1 MSLQTTS
8 SDEEGEQFFA
18 RGEKN
23 EYRKSSAISSRAW
36 RTKSFENGA
45 DFGSKIS
52 SSTNTINPLWC
63 PNPREVNNSDTM
75 DNGVPTNLSHSAK
88 FTLTDTD
95 TDSPLHS
102 AVQHG
107 HLDLIRLLIEQGV
120 DVDTRATFREQ
131 TPVHIAAKLG
141 EFNCLKLLA
150 SYGGSLTSLD
160 GTEKGFAPIH
170 LAILTGNDAIALWLL
185 ENGVSVNTESMAG
198 ISPLFCAIRCRNTQL
213 VKVLIE
219 KGADVNAKI
228 VNMDGITPLHSAVLV
243 KDVDIFK
250 ILLENGADFTAFCN
264 FRNQTVIH
272 SAAAAGNLE
281 MFLTMVRYNADMS
294 VQTNN
299 EKGDRPIHLAASMG
313 HVSIVEWLIENG
325 ISMEIINKEGHTP
338 LHRAAFRG
346 KIRVVKLLLKKG
358 ADVNIRTKNKERNTE
373 NIDHLNAFDCAA
385 MVGGLR
391 CLKVLLIG
399 NTVKSGGNKYGDFPI
414 HFAAAYGHLDV
425 VDWLI
430 DRGSAVDIRNN
441 MGSTPLINASW
452 GGHCN
457 VARMLLDR
465 GADVNATVEKADN
478 RSVIHSA
485 SFSGNAQLVE
495 LLLERGAT
503 VNARTSTNN
512 RTPLHW
518 AAQEGHLETVRLLIK
533 HGAEA
538 KAQDIHGLT
547 AESVAFSKGR
557 AEVVSFFSSLNQ

>member
-299 EKGDRPIHLAASMG
+299 EKGDRPIHLAA
-313 HVSIVEWLIENG
+313 
-325 ISMEIINKEGHTP
+325 T
-338 LHRAAFRG
+338 
-346 KIRVVKLLLKKG
+346 
-358 ADVNIRTKNKERNTE
+358 
-373 NIDHLNAFDCAA
+373 